1 MHLSHFEVCK
11 CISCMQLS
19 KEIYLRLS
27 IFALIFS
34 PAEKQGQQWI
44 IHPNK
49 KRRLEKQRRKYIF
62 LQKPA
67 VETEVC
73 QRGKGNDTDCGN
85 TEHFHKETIHFSCR
99 SACF

>member
-1 MHLSHFEVCK
+1 MEKKSFYPEALSRSVEE
-11 CISCMQLS
+11 Q
-19 KEIYLRLS
+19 
-27 IFALIFS
+27 
-34 PAEKQGQQWI
+34 KQQKAARS
-44 IHPNK
+44 NK
-49 KRRLEKQRRKYIF
+49 KRRHEKQRRKYIV

-73 QRGKGNDTDCGN
+73 QRGKGNDTDRGN

>member
-1 MHLSHFEVCK
+1 MNAFKSFWSFQMHFMH
-11 CISCMQLS
+11 
-19 KEIYLRLS
+19 
-27 IFALIFS
+27 A
-34 PAEKQGQQWI
+34 I
-44 IHPNK
+44 IKRNIPPFIHSNK

-73 QRGKGNDTDCGN
+73 QRGKGNDTDRGN

-99 SACF
+99 NACF